1 MKLFLTFTGLVLS
14 SFISLFAQEQIKDST
29 DIEQLKEVIVTAQ
42 YTPQSEKNAVYKVKS
57 ISAET
62 IALKGAS
69 NLRELLQQE
78 LNIDLAQNSVF
89 GTSVEMQGI
98 SKENIK
104 ILIDGVPVIGRLNGV
119 VDLNQINLETIEK
132 IEIVEGPVSVFY
144 GTDAMGG
151 VINLITKKDQE
162 DAINGSVSALYESIE
177 AINFNGNLGY
187 KFDDNLIRVN
197 GGYYHFNGL
206 STNDDPDLEN
216 QRNKNWEER
225 EQYFGDFTFI
235 AGLGDLSLR
244 YNANLNNEKLIS
256 LGDPGR
262 FGRIKDKHY
271 YTRRINNNINL
282 TGKVLTNKFIDATVS
297 FLDYRRHHD
306 TFNIDPETLEET
318 LSETDTREKNRVK
331 YNYAGIKAQLGKSE
345 ISDNVNYAIGFD
357 INEESTRGV
366 RILDKKQSITTA
378 AGFASLNYTFLEKYE
393 IQPSARY
400 TYNSSYKSLFSPALN
415 FKASF
420 NSNNT
425 LRFSYANGFRA
436 PSIKELY
443 LDFHITAGPNT
454 FVITGNEDLEVEES
468 HSFNLYYTFRKELKN
483 ESSLTIEP
491 SLFYNDITNLIAL
504 SELVNFKRHYINID
518 EFKSLGGKINAD
530 YKLNKAL
537 SIQAG
542 FSYIGRYNK
551 FNEDFDTDE
560 FLYTPEFTSTI
571 NYAIEKIGLNAAVF
585 YKYSGERTGFFI
597 DEDTSELN
605 KTTRDSFNNLDATL
619 IKSFFKNSLLVS
631 GGVKNILDVQD
642 VETTNEIGEAHAR
655 DMQLWGRS
663 FFIKTTFNF

>member
-1 MKLFLTFTGLVLS
+1 MKLFITFTGFVLF
-14 SFISLFAQEQIKDST
+14 SFFSLFAQEKVIDTTK
-29 DIEQLKEVIVTAQ
+29 IEELKEVIITAQ

-57 ISAET
+57 ISSET
-62 IALKGAS
+62 IEQKGAT

-78 LNIDLAQNSVF
+78 LNIDLSQNSVF
-89 GTSVEMQGI
+89 GTSVEIQGI

-119 VDLNQINLETIEK
+119 VDLNQINLATIERV
-132 IEIVEGPVSVFY
+132 EVVEGPVSVFY

-151 VINLITKKDQE
+151 VINLITKKDQKT
-162 DAINGSVSALYESIE
+162 AINGSISALYESIE
-177 AINFNGNLGY
+177 ATNFNGDIGY
-187 KFDDNLIRVN
+187 KFDDNLIRIN

-206 STNDDPDLEN
+206 STNDNPDLEN

-225 EQYFGDFTFI
+225 KQYFGDFTFI
-235 AGLGDLSLR
+235 AGLGKLSLR

-256 LGDPGR
+256 LEDPDR
-262 FGRIKDKHY
+262 FGRIKDNHY
-271 YTRRINNNINL
+271 FTRRINNTLNL
-282 TGKVLTNKFIDATVS
+282 SGTVLTNKFLDATVS
-297 FLDYRRHHD
+297 FLDYRRYHD
-306 TFNIDPETLEET
+306 TYNIDPETLESE
-318 LSETDTREKNRVK
+318 LSETDTKETNTVNYR
-331 YNYAGIKAQLGKSE
+331 YAGVKSQLGKSE
-345 ISDNVNYAIGFD
+345 ITDNLNYAVGFD
-357 INEESTRGV
+357 INEESTRGE
-366 RILDKKQSITTA
+366 RILNKKQSITTTA
-378 AGFASLNYTFLEKYE
+378 VFASLNYTFFEKFE

-400 TYNSSYKSLFSPALN
+400 TYNSSFGSLFSPALN
-415 FKASF
+415 LKASF
-420 NSNNT
+420 NNNNT

-454 FVITGNEDLEVEES
+454 FIISGNEDLEVEES
-468 HSFNLYYTFRKELKN
+468 HSFNLYYTFRKELNN

-504 SELVNFKRHYINID
+504 SEMVNFRRHYINID

-530 YKLNKAL
+530 YKLNKAF

-542 FSYIGRYNK
+542 FSLIGRYNK
-551 FNEDFDTDE
+551 FKEDFDTDE

-571 NYAIEKIGLNAAVF
+571 NYSIEKLGLTASVF
-585 YKYSGERTGFFI
+585 YKYSGERTGFYI
-597 DEDTSELN
+597 NEDTNELN

-619 IKSFFKNSLLVS
+619 VKPFFNKSLLVS

-642 VETTNEIGEAHAR
+642 VETSNEIGEAHAR